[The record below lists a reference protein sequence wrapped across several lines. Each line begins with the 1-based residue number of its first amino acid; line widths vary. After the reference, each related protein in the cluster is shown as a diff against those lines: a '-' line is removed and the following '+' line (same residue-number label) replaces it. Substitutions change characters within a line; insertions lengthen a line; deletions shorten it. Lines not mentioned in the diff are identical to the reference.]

1 MTAPVQPREEGPE
14 EGPPAEVN
22 PAGSQAG
29 RHGVQSGQGR
39 IGKPRRRRI
48 RRSIVAVLVA
58 VSCLLVLLS
67 TTVVWAHRTLLD
79 TGTFVGTVGP
89 VFQDPV
95 VASGV
100 ATRATDE
107 LFTELNLQARL
118 RDALPPKV
126 SFAAVPITNAT
137 KGYVAG
143 ELTKVLSSPQFQ
155 AIWTATL
162 TATHKQLVAVLRGE
176 KTPVLSTSGGYIVL
190 NTVPLINQAL
200 GKVSGLASDLA
211 GKPVTLPAIT
221 SADPPQQAVTKL
233 SQALGVPLPASFGEI
248 TLVRSSDLAT
258 VRQGVKAF
266 DGLTLI
272 LPLVTIVLI
281 ALALGLSVNR
291 RRTLL
296 QLAVGVSLLMIVERR
311 SVLHEQSVLAN
322 AAHNPQVASSVL
334 DDLLHGFFT
343 LTAWVLAV
351 ALVVLV
357 IAVLCGPY
365 RWAVAMRAWVK
376 QTGHSIATARGGG
389 RHGPAVTWIASHAA
403 GLPAGRRRRRRDPAP
418 DRQRVVDQLP
428 HHRRAARR
436 LRDLPPADQASPARR
451 DVARLRSRQP
461 GRPPDSHR
469 RNLAKS
475 GSLDFRELAME
486 LPGLVLSP
494 RSAN

>member
-1 MTAPVQPREEGPE
+1 
-14 EGPPAEVN
+14 
-22 PAGSQAG
+22 
-29 RHGVQSGQGR
+29 
-39 IGKPRRRRI
+39 
-48 RRSIVAVLVA
+48 VLVA

-100 ATRATDE
+100 AARATDE
-107 LFTELNLQARL
+107 LFTELNLQGRL

-155 AIWTATL
+155 AIWTAAL
-162 TATHKQLVAVLRGE
+162 TATHRQLVAALRGE
-176 KTPVLSTSGGYIVL
+176 KTPVLSTSAGGYIVL

-211 GKPVTLPAIT
+211 GKPVTLPTIT
-221 SADPPQQAVTKL
+221 SADPPQQAVNKL
-233 SQALGVPLPASFGEI
+233 SQALGVQLPSNFGEI

-281 ALALGLSVNR
+281 ALCLWLSVNR

-311 SVLHEQSVLAN
+311 GVLHEQSVLAN
-322 AAHNPQVASSVL
+322 AAHNPQVALSVL
-334 DDLLHGFFT
+334 GDLLHGFFV
-343 LTAWVLAV
+343 LTAWVLGV

-365 RWAVAMRAWVK
+365 RWAVAMRSWVK
-376 QTGHSIATARGGG
+376 RTGRSIAGARGGG
-389 RHGPAVTWIASHAA
+389 RHGRVVTWMASHAA
-403 GLPAGRRRRRRDPAP
+403 GLQLAGAVVAGILLLIVPVSWISFLVIAVLLAAYEIYLQRIKPPRP
-418 DRQRVVDQLP
+418 DE
-428 HHRRAARR
+428 
-436 LRDLPPADQASPARR
+436 ASPA
-451 DVARLRSRQP
+451 SGP
-461 GRPPDSHR
+461 GNQAGLP
-469 RNLAKS
+469 S
-475 GSLDFRELAME
+475 GMSQT
-486 LPGLVLSP
+486 
-494 RSAN
+494 

>member
-1 MTAPVQPREEGPE
+1 MTASVQPRDEDAPG
-14 EGPPAEVN
+14 GADLADSQDGADAPP
-22 PAGSQAG
+22 
-29 RHGVQSGQGR
+29 SGHKR
-39 IGKPRRRRI
+39 VGKPRRRRI
-48 RRSIVAVLVA
+48 RRSVVAVLVA

-89 VFQDPV
+89 VFQDPA
-95 VASGV
+95 VASAV

-118 RDALPPKV
+118 RDALPPKA
-126 SFAAVPITNAT
+126 SFAAVPVTNAA

-155 AIWTATL
+155 AIWTAAL
-162 TATHKQLVAVLRGE
+162 TATHRQLVAVLRGE
-176 KTPVLSTSGGYIVL
+176 KTPVLSTSDGYIVL

-200 GKVSGLASDLA
+200 GKVSGLASDLV
-211 GKPVTLPAIT
+211 GKPVTLPTIT
-221 SADPPQQAVTKL
+221 SADPPQQAVNKL
-233 SQALGVPLPASFGEI
+233 SQALGVQLPSNFGEI

-266 DGLTLI
+266 DGLTLV

-281 ALALGLSVNR
+281 ALALWLSVNR

-322 AAHNPQVASSVL
+322 AAHNPQVALSVL
-334 DDLLHGFFT
+334 DDLLHGFFV

-365 RWAVAMRAWVK
+365 RWAVAMRSWVK
-376 QTGHSIATARGGG
+376 RTGHSIAGARGGG
-389 RHGPAVTWIASHAA
+389 RHGRVVTWMASHAA
-403 GLPAGRRRRRRDPAP
+403 GLQLAGAVVAGILLLIVSVSWISFLIIAVLLAAYEIYLQRIKPAP
-418 DRQRVVDQLP
+418 PDE
-428 HHRRAARR
+428 
-436 LRDLPPADQASPARR
+436 ASPA
-451 DVARLRSRQP
+451 SGP
-461 GRPPDSHR
+461 GNQTALP
-469 RNLAKS
+469 S
-475 GSLDFRELAME
+475 GMSQT
-486 LPGLVLSP
+486 
-494 RSAN
+494 

>member
-1 MTAPVQPREEGPE
+1 MTAPVQPRDEDTPG
-14 EGPPAEVN
+14 GADL
-22 PAGSQAG
+22 AASQAG
-29 RHGVQSGQGR
+29 GDIPPSGQGR
-39 IGKPRRRRI
+39 VTKPRRRRI
-48 RRSIVAVLVA
+48 RRSVVAVLVA

-100 ATRATDE
+100 AARATDE
-107 LFTELNLQARL
+107 LFTELNLQGRL

-143 ELTKVLSSPQFQ
+143 ELTKVLTSPQFQ
-155 AIWTATL
+155 AIWTAAL
-162 TATHKQLVAVLRGE
+162 TATHRQLVAALRGE
-176 KTPVLSTSGGYIVL
+176 KTPVLSTSAGGYIVL

-211 GKPVTLPAIT
+211 GKPVTLPTIT
-221 SADPPQQAVTKL
+221 SADPPQQAVNKL
-233 SQALGVPLPASFGEI
+233 SQALGVQLPSNFGEI

-281 ALALGLSVNR
+281 ALCLWLSVNR

-311 SVLHEQSVLAN
+311 GVLHEQSVLAN
-322 AAHNPQVASSVL
+322 AAHNPQVALSVL
-334 DDLLHGFFT
+334 GDLLHGFFV
-343 LTAWVLAV
+343 LTAWVLGV

-365 RWAVAMRAWVK
+365 RWAVAMRSWVK
-376 QTGHSIATARGGG
+376 RTGRSIAGARGGG
-389 RHGPAVTWIASHAA
+389 RHGRVVTWMASHAA
-403 GLPAGRRRRRRDPAP
+403 GLQLAGAVVAGILLLIVPVSWISFLVIAVLLAAYEIYLQRIKPPRP
-418 DRQRVVDQLP
+418 DE
-428 HHRRAARR
+428 
-436 LRDLPPADQASPARR
+436 ASPA
-451 DVARLRSRQP
+451 SGP
-461 GRPPDSHR
+461 GNQAGLP
-469 RNLAKS
+469 S
-475 GSLDFRELAME
+475 GMSQT
-486 LPGLVLSP
+486 
-494 RSAN
+494 